1 MKQGET
7 ITLAWCDNGM
17 VEGKFAE
24 SLVTVVVNGIFN
36 GLPISNVIRNSGIQ
50 ISRQRQ
56 MLLDEWYD
64 NHTSDWLF
72 WVDSDVIL
80 TLDIIGKICKT
91 ANKETHPIVSGV
103 YFISKEMD
111 GSLPVILPVI
121 YDEFEEYRV
130 VAHHPLPTEQVIKID
145 GSGMGLLMMHR
156 NVVKQLREKYGNE
169 ISLFAE
175 NDLKGDKFIG
185 EDISFFRKCKTLEI
199 PVHAHTGAIAKHIK
213 KSPWDLDYYKLYWN
227 KENLP
232 LT

>member
-24 SLVTVVVNGIFN
+24 SLITVVVDGIFN

-64 NHTSDWLF
+64 NHKSDWLF

-80 TLDIIGKICKT
+80 TLDVIGNICKT
-91 ANKETHPIVSGV
+91 ADKDTHPIVSGV
-103 YFISKEMD
+103 YFVSKEMD
-111 GSLPVILPVI
+111 GSLPVVLPVI
-121 YDEFEEYRV
+121 YDEFEKNRV
-130 VAHHPLPTEQVIKID
+130 MSHHPLPTEKVIKID
-145 GSGMGLLMMHR
+145 GSGMGLVMMHR
-156 NVVKQLREKYGNE
+156 NVVTRLREKYGNE
-169 ISLFAE
+169 ISFFAE
-175 NDLKGDKFIG
+175 NDLKGDSFVG
-185 EDISFFRKCKTLEI
+185 EDISFFRKCNVLEI
-199 PVHAHTGAIAKHIK
+199 PIHAHTGAIAKHIK

-227 KENLP
+227 KKNNE
-232 LT
+232 

>member
-24 SLVTVVVNGIFN
+24 SLITVVVDGIFN

-64 NHTSDWLF
+64 NHKSDWLF

-80 TLDIIGKICKT
+80 TLDVIGNICKT
-91 ANKETHPIVSGV
+91 ASKDTHPIVSGV
-103 YFISKEMD
+103 YFVSKEMD
-111 GSLPVILPVI
+111 GSLPVVLPVI
-121 YDEFEEYRV
+121 YDEFEKNKV
-130 VAHHPLPTEQVIKID
+130 MSHHPLPTNEVIKID
-145 GSGMGLLMMHR
+145 GSGMGLVIMHR
-156 NVVKQLREKYGNE
+156 SVVAKLREKYGNE
-169 ISLFAE
+169 ISFFAE
-175 NDLKGDKFIG
+175 NDLKGDSFVG
-185 EDISFFRKCKTLEI
+185 EDISFFRKCNALDI
-199 PVHAHTGAIAKHIK
+199 PIHAHTGAIAKHIK

-227 KENLP
+227 KKNNE
-232 LT
+232 